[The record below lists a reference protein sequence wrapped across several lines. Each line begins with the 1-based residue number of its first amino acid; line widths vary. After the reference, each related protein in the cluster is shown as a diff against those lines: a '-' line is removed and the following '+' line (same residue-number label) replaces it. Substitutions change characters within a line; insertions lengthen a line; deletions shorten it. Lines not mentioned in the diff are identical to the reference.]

1 MVITSRNKQARFKL
15 YRSTHLLFAFSLVIV
30 IGIVLLF
37 LNFYCSNLCKQLFY
51 ESKQNSIVEKTQQL
65 ADKIQNLD
73 ALTASGIAGCV
84 SAAQENG
91 ITELIVTDH
100 SGTVIYAYHADHSVS
115 GQPFHN
121 SQVITALEGFRVFT
135 CSYED
140 LTVCSIAAIPFSSY
154 GIISGCIYIKEVDAE
169 LGQLLHRLQ
178 IGIFAATILLELALL
193 AIAIIYTYHF
203 STRMK
208 KVMACISVLQ
218 GGNYDHKL
226 KLGGHDELTV
236 LGAEFDHLTDRLQES
251 EAERRRFVSD
261 ASHELKTPLAS
272 IKLLSDSVLQND
284 MDMDT
289 VKDFVGDIGNEADR
303 LIRMTGKLLTLSKTE
318 SASNSRNTE
327 IIPMVPTMERVAKMI
342 SGIATE
348 KNIQVDLHLIQDS
361 YVLMTED
368 DLYQIA
374 FNLAENG
381 IKYTPSGGKITLS
394 LYRQDVHAMLQV
406 EDTGIGI
413 PQESIEHIFDRF
425 YRVDKARSRQTGGN
439 GLGLSI
445 VKNVI
450 ERNNGEISVHSI
462 VGRGTTF
469 TVKLPRFEDN
479 SKER

>member
-1 MVITSRNKQARFKL
+1 
-15 YRSTHLLFAFSLVIV
+15 
-30 IGIVLLF
+30 

-84 SAAQENG
+84 SAAQETG

-226 KLGGHDELTV
+226 ELGGHDELTV

-272 IKLLSDSVLQND
+272 IKLLSDSVLHND

-303 LIRMTGKLLTLSKTE
+303 LIRMTGKLLTLSKAE

-479 SKER
+479 SEER

>member
-1 MVITSRNKQARFKL
+1 
-15 YRSTHLLFAFSLVIV
+15 
-30 IGIVLLF
+30 
-37 LNFYCSNLCKQLFY
+37 
-51 ESKQNSIVEKTQQL
+51 
-65 ADKIQNLD
+65 
-73 ALTASGIAGCV
+73 
-84 SAAQENG
+84 
-91 ITELIVTDH
+91 
-100 SGTVIYAYHADHSVS
+100 
-115 GQPFHN
+115 
-121 SQVITALEGFRVFT
+121 
-135 CSYED
+135 
-140 LTVCSIAAIPFSSY
+140 
-154 GIISGCIYIKEVDAE
+154 
-169 LGQLLHRLQ
+169 
-178 IGIFAATILLELALL
+178 
-193 AIAIIYTYHF
+193 
-203 STRMK
+203 
-208 KVMACISVLQ
+208 
-218 GGNYDHKL
+218 
-226 KLGGHDELTV
+226 
-236 LGAEFDHLTDRLQES
+236 
-251 EAERRRFVSD
+251 
-261 ASHELKTPLAS
+261 
-272 IKLLSDSVLQND
+272 

-381 IKYTPSGGKITLS
+381 IKYTPSGGKITIA

>member
-1 MVITSRNKQARFKL
+1 M
-15 YRSTHLLFAFSLVIV
+15 
-30 IGIVLLF
+30 
-37 LNFYCSNLCKQLFY
+37 CKQLFY
-51 ESKQNSIVEKTQQL
+51 GSKQNSIVEKTQQL

-73 ALTASGIAGCV
+73 ALTPSGIAGCV
-84 SAAQENG
+84 SAVQDTG

-100 SGTVIYAYHADHSVS
+100 SGSVIYAYNADHSES
-115 GQPFHN
+115 GQPFLN
-121 SQVITALEGFRVFT
+121 SQVTTALQGFRVFT
-135 CSYED
+135 CRYEN

-193 AIAIIYTYHF
+193 AIAIIYTYRF
-203 STRMK
+203 SSRMK

-218 GGNYDHKL
+218 GGNYEQKL

-236 LGAEFDHLTDRLQES
+236 LGEEFDNLTDRLQES
-251 EAERRRFVSD
+251 EAQRRRFVSD

-272 IKLLSDSVLQND
+272 IKLLSDSILHND
-284 MDMDT
+284 MDMET
-289 VKDFVGDIGNEADR
+289 AKDFVGDIGNEADR
-303 LIRMTGKLLTLSKTE
+303 LIRMTGKLLTLTKAENTTDI
-318 SASNSRNTE
+318 RNAE

-381 IKYTPSGGKITLS
+381 IKYTPSGGKITIA

>member
-1 MVITSRNKQARFKL
+1 LVITSRNKRVQFKL

-84 SAAQENG
+84 SAAQETG

-135 CSYED
+135 CSYEN

-178 IGIFAATILLELALL
+178 IGILAATILLELALL

-272 IKLLSDSVLQND
+272 IKLLSDSVLHND

-318 SASNSRNTE
+318 NTSDFRKTE

-348 KNIQVDLHLIQDS
+348 KDIQVDLHLIQDS

-381 IKYTPSGGKITLS
+381 IKYTPSGGKITIA

-445 VKNVI
+445 VKNII